1 MLPASSPQ
9 SNPNVGHRSDQRLVC
24 LAGFMG
30 SGKTTVGI
38 LLARQLAWR
47 FEDLDAR
54 IEQSAGLNISAIFER
69 RGEAAFREIEREQF
83 EKALGR
89 SAESGEPVVL
99 ALGGGTYAQPGIVER
114 LRTFGAVVIWLDCP
128 MNLLLARCATM
139 NNRPL
144 FRDEAS
150 FRSLL
155 TERLPFYEQAD
166 YRVAGDDDP
175 AVVVARILA
184 LPPFAK
190 RLTNLNE
197 ELSARRVKP

>member
-1 MLPASSPQ
+1 
-9 SNPNVGHRSDQRLVC
+9 
-24 LAGFMG
+24 MG

-54 IEQSAGLNISAIFER
+54 IEQSSGLNISTIFER

-89 SAESGEPVVL
+89 SAESRESIVL

-155 TERLPFYEQAD
+155 AERLPFYEQAD

-190 RLTNLNE
+190 RLTSLNE

>member
-1 MLPASSPQ
+1 
-9 SNPNVGHRSDQRLVC
+9 
-24 LAGFMG
+24 MG
-30 SGKTTVGI
+30 SGKTTVGV

-54 IEQSAGLNISAIFER
+54 IEQAAGLNISAIFER
-69 RGEAAFREIEREQF
+69 RGEAAFREMEGQQLEM
-83 EKALGR
+83 ALGR
-89 SAESGEPVVL
+89 VAESGEPIVL
-99 ALGGGTYAQPGIVER
+99 ALGGGTYAQPGIVAR
-114 LRTFGAVVIWLDCP
+114 LRAFGAVVIWLDCP
-128 MNLLLARCATM
+128 VDVLLARCATM

-155 TERLPFYEQAD
+155 AARLPFYEQAD
-166 YRVAGDDDP
+166 YRVGGDEDP
-175 AVVVARILA
+175 ADVVARILA

-190 RLTNLNE
+190 RLTSLSE

>member
-1 MLPASSPQ
+1 
-9 SNPNVGHRSDQRLVC
+9 
-24 LAGFMG
+24 MG
-30 SGKTTVGI
+30 SGKTTVGV

-69 RGEAAFREIEREQF
+69 RGEAAFRQIEREQF
-83 EKALGR
+83 ENALGR
-89 SAESGEPVVL
+89 VAESGEQIVL

-114 LRTFGAVVIWLDCP
+114 LRAFGAVVIWLDCQV
-128 MNLLLARCATM
+128 NVLLARCATM

-144 FRDEAS
+144 FRDEAT
-150 FRSLL
+150 FRNLL
-155 TERLPFYEQAD
+155 AARLPFYEQAD
-166 YRVAGDDDP
+166 YRVAGEDDP

-184 LPPFAK
+184 LAPFAK
-190 RLTNLNE
+190 RLTNLGE

>member
-1 MLPASSPQ
+1 VLPASAPQ
-9 SNPNVGHRSDQRLVC
+9 SKPSAGHRSDQRLVC

-30 SGKTTVGI
+30 SGKTTVGT

-54 IEQSAGLNISAIFER
+54 IEQSAGLTISTIFER
-69 RGEAAFREIEREQF
+69 RGEAAFREIEREQV
-83 EKALGR
+83 ERALGR
-89 SAESGEPVVL
+89 VSESGEPFVL
-99 ALGGGTYAQPGIVER
+99 ALGGGTYAQPGIAER
-114 LRTFGAVVIWLDCP
+114 LRAFGAVVIWLDCP
-128 MNLLLARCATM
+128 VNLLLARCATM

-155 TERLPFYEQAD
+155 AARLPFYEQAD
-166 YRVAGDDDP
+166 YRVAGHDDP
-175 AVVVARILA
+175 AVVVAQILA

-190 RLTNLNE
+190 GLTNLSE
-197 ELSARRVKP
+197 EISARRVKP